1 MFDGE
6 LEDSEQFA
14 VTVTQVNDSP
24 LIASIAPSEV
34 YLGDAY
40 TYSVNVDDPDDTEF
54 TFELDNALPGMT
66 ISDDGLITWIPESVG
81 DYGPVTVSVFDGGED
96 GSLPGTELFTIS
108 VVYNYTVIDFTL
120 SQGNNLVSF
129 YSIPPEDQSVEFV
142 FDNLGSNITHIIG
155 ESELAFH
162 LDNGNWVGSLSEIT
176 PEKGYWVRMDDE
188 NVSYD
193 LPVFG
198 LPVENVEYIV
208 HLGANLLSY
217 SHGVSQNIDDAIPEE
232 YHQYIDAIYS
242 QNTATINVNGQWLG
256 SLNSFEPGDGYWLI
270 ANEPFVFEYNN
281 PQGASLARENV
292 LPPVPEEFSYHQS
305 IYQSFYFA
313 KDVALNNNNI
323 EIGDWVV
330 AYNGETIVGSR
341 MWNGEYTDIPVMGYD
356 ETDENTQGYCQSGD
370 SPRFVLYKQTG
381 EVIDL
386 VSESSLN
393 WDPNSIVVI
402 ELEDVVIPQEI
413 VLNNAYPNPFNPS
426 TTISYQI
433 PEGGANITL
442 SIYDLRGRLVAE
454 LANGF
459 HEYSEKSYEI
469 NWNANN
475 FASGI
480 YLITLSSDEK
490 VKTQKITLIK

>member
-14 VTVTQVNDSP
+14 VAVTQVNDSP

-81 DYGPVTVSVFDGGED
+81 DYGPVTVSVFDGSED

-142 FDNLGSNITHIIG
+142 FDNLGSNITHIMG

-176 PEKGYWVRMDDE
+176 LKRSWVRMDDE

-217 SHGVSQNIDDAIPEE
+217 SWS
-232 YHQYIDAIYS
+232 
-242 QNTATINVNGQWLG
+242 
-256 SLNSFEPGDGYWLI
+256 
-270 ANEPFVFEYNN
+270 
-281 PQGASLARENV
+281 
-292 LPPVPEEFSYHQS
+292 
-305 IYQSFYFA
+305 
-313 KDVALNNNNI
+313 
-323 EIGDWVV
+323 
-330 AYNGETIVGSR
+330 
-341 MWNGEYTDIPVMGYD
+341 
-356 ETDENTQGYCQSGD
+356 
-370 SPRFVLYKQTG
+370 
-381 EVIDL
+381 
-386 VSESSLN
+386 
-393 WDPNSIVVI
+393 
-402 ELEDVVIPQEI
+402 
-413 VLNNAYPNPFNPS
+413 
-426 TTISYQI
+426 
-433 PEGGANITL
+433 
-442 SIYDLRGRLVAE
+442 
-454 LANGF
+454 
-459 HEYSEKSYEI
+459 
-469 NWNANN
+469 
-475 FASGI
+475 
-480 YLITLSSDEK
+480 
-490 VKTQKITLIK
+490 